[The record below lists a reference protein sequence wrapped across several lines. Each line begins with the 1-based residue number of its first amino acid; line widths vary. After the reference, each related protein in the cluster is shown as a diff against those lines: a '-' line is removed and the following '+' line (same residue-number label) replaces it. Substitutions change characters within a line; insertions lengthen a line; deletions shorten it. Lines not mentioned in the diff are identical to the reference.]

1 MPTRSNPAERML
13 SDQQVA
19 EQLGVSATLV
29 RRLRYQGEL
38 PTVRVGTLAR
48 IPASAVAAYVAAQTT
63 GGAQ

>member
-1 MPTRSNPAERML
+1 MPPRSNPPEQML

-19 EQLGVSATLV
+19 EHLGVSATLV
-29 RRLRYQGEL
+29 RRLRYRGEL

-63 GGAQ
+63 GGAR

>member
-1 MPTRSNPAERML
+1 MPTRTNPAERML

-19 EQLGVSATLV
+19 DQLGVSATLI
-29 RRLRYQGEL
+29 RRLRYKGEL
-38 PTVRVGTLAR
+38 LTVKIGTLAR

>member
-19 EQLGVSATLV
+19 EHLGVSVTLV
-29 RRLRYQGEL
+29 RRLRYKREL

-63 GGAQ
+63 GGER